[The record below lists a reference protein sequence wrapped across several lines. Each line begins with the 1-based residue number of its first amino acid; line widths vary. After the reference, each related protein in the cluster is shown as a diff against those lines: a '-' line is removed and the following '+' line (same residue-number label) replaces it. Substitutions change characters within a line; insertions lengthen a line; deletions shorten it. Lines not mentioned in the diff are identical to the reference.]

1 MNDILTLY
9 GYTPAVT
16 PDNENLAR
24 ITAVHRERYEIV
36 CSEGIT
42 HAKLKPG
49 IYYNGGEEAFPTV
62 GDFVRIQ
69 YNPQGDSLITAT
81 LPRRSLF
88 SRPDV
93 YVNQWEQTVAANFD
107 YVFIVMSLN
116 QNFNLRRMERYLTS
130 AWQSGSVPVVVLTK
144 LDLCDDPQPLIREA
158 ENAAIGVSV
167 CAVSAHSG
175 EGMESLA
182 PFLKPGKTIVLLGSS
197 GVGKSSLLNAL
208 AGEEQM
214 KVSAV
219 REDDDRGRHTTTHRQ
234 MIRLPGGALFI
245 DTPGMRSLGMWD
257 VTDGLGDT
265 FADVEEF
272 TGRCRFSDCAH
283 RTEPG
288 CAVRAAI
295 EKGLLSP
302 ERWENYQKLKK
313 EALFSDDKD
322 AYLRQRTE
330 WRKSIAIANHQR
342 KNAAR
347 KKKQ

>member
-1 MNDILTLY
+1 MNDILELY

-16 PDNENLAR
+16 PDKTGLAR
-24 ITAVHRERYEIV
+24 VTAVHRERYEIA
-36 CSEGIT
+36 CAEGIT
-42 HAKLKPG
+42 HARLKPG
-49 IYYNGGEEAFPTV
+49 IYYNGGGEAFPTA

-93 YVNQWEQTVAANFD
+93 NVEQWEQTVAANFD
-107 YVFIVMSLN
+107 YVFVTMSLN
-116 QNFNLRRMERYLTS
+116 QNFNLRRMERYLTT
-130 AWQSGSVPVVVLTK
+130 AWQSGAVPVVVLTK
-144 LDLCDDPQPLIREA
+144 LDLCDDPVTFVREA
-158 ENAAIGVSV
+158 ENAALGVTV
-167 CAVSAHSG
+167 CAVSAHTG
-175 EGMESLA
+175 EGMEQLS
-182 PFLKPGKTIVLLGSS
+182 PFLKPGKTVVLLGSS
-197 GVGKSSLLNAL
+197 GVGKSSLINAL

-257 VTDGLGDT
+257 VTDGLADT

-272 TGRCRFSDCAH
+272 AARCRFRDCAH
-283 RTEPG
+283 GSEPG

-295 EKGLLSP
+295 ASGDLP
-302 ERWENYQKLKK
+302 AERWENYLKLKK
-313 EALFSDDKD
+313 EARFSDDKD
-322 AYLRQRTE
+322 AYLRKRTE
-330 WRKSIAIANHQR
+330 FRRAISMANHQR

-347 KKKQ
+347 KKK

>member
-9 GYTPAVT
+9 GYTPAIS
-16 PDNENLAR
+16 PDKENLAR
-24 ITAVHRERYEIV
+24 ITAVHRERYEIA
-36 CSEGIT
+36 CAEGIT

-49 IYYNGGEEAFPTV
+49 IYYNGGAEAFPTA

-69 YNPQGDSLITAT
+69 YNPAGDSLITAT

-93 YVNQWEQTVAANFD
+93 NVNQWEQTVAANFD
-107 YVFIVMSLN
+107 YVFIAMSLN

-130 AWQSGSVPVVVLTK
+130 AWQSGAVPVVILTK
-144 LDLCDDPQPLIREA
+144 LDLCDYPQSFIREA
-158 ENAAIGVSV
+158 ENAAIGVTV
-167 CAVSAHSG
+167 CAVSAHTG
-175 EGMESLA
+175 EGMEALS
-182 PFLKPGKTIVLLGSS
+182 PFLQPGKTIVLLGSS
-197 GVGKSSLLNAL
+197 GVGKSSLINAL
-208 AGEEQM
+208 AGKEQM
-214 KVSAV
+214 RVSAV

-234 MIRLPGGALFI
+234 MILLPEGALFI

-272 TGRCRFSDCAH
+272 AANCRFRDCSH
-283 RTEPG
+283 MSEPG

-295 EKGLLSP
+295 EEGLLAP
-302 ERWENYQKLKK
+302 ERWENYLKLKK
-313 EALFSDDKD
+313 EARFSEDKD
-322 AYLRQRTE
+322 AYLRKRTE
-330 WRKSIAIANHQR
+330 FRKSIAITNHQR

-347 KKKQ
+347 KKK